1 METKL
6 TRIAQIAKEK
16 PKEKITSLAGLLNKE
31 SLTEAHD
38 GMSKKKASG
47 VDQVTKEEYGR
58 NLDENIEGLLD
69 RMKRQAYKPQPVKR
83 VYIPKVGSTKMRP
96 LGILA
101 YEDKLVQKTLGDI
114 LNAVFDGD
122 FLDCSFGF
130 RPNRSCHDALK
141 AVNKIIGDKKINYVV
156 DADIK
161 SFFDT
166 MDHNWILKFI
176 DHRIADV
183 NIHRLISRLL
193 KSGILENGEY
203 KDTVAGAPQGG
214 NISPIIG
221 NLYLH
226 HALDLWFEKV
236 IRKNCRGDACMVR
249 YADDSVFCFQYEDEA
264 YRFYHELK
272 VRLAKFNLEIQ
283 EAKTKII
290 KFGRFAVDECKK
302 AGIKKPETFDFLGF
316 THYCSKGRNG
326 CFRVKRKT
334 SKKKYNASLK
344 KVKAWLW
351 EQLTTPARDV
361 MEKLAVKMNGY
372 YRYYGITDNT
382 TMISRFRD
390 EVRSMLYKMFNR
402 RSQKKS
408 MTWEKYELFLKRFP
422 LAKARIHVSI
432 FDLNKPFGYMM

>member
-38 GMSKKKASG
+38 GMSMKKASG
-47 VDQVTKEEYGR
+47 VDQVTKEGYGR
-58 NLDENIEGLLD
+58 KLDENLDDLLD

-96 LGILA
+96 LGILT
-101 YEDKLVQKTLGDI
+101 YEDKLVQKVLGDI

-141 AVNKIIGDKKINYVV
+141 AVNKIIGNKKINYVV

-161 SFFDT
+161 GFFDN
-166 MDHNWILKFI
+166 MDHDWIMKFI

-183 NIHRLISRLL
+183 NIHRLISRFL

-203 KDTVAGAPQGG
+203 KDTVVGAPQGG

-226 HALDLWFEKV
+226 HAIDLWFENG
-236 IRKNCRGDACMVR
+236 IRKNCKGDAYMVR

-264 YRFYHELK
+264 RRFYHDLK

-283 EAKTKII
+283 EDKTKII
-290 KFGRFAVDECKK
+290 KFGRFAADDCKK

-316 THYCSKGRNG
+316 THYCSKGKNG

-351 EQLTTPARDV
+351 EHLTTPARDV

-372 YRYYGITDNT
+372 YRYYGITDNS
-382 TMISRFRD
+382 TMIRRFRD

-408 MTWEKYELFLKRFP
+408 MTWDKYELFLKRFP
-422 LAKARIHVSI
+422 LAKAKIYVSI
-432 FDLNKPFGYMM
+432 FDLNKPFSYIM